1 MKYIDRFELAT
12 KMANRSGVL
21 KKDCLKLIDIMIA
34 EFVIALKNGDGIHI
48 QKFGK
53 FEYYVRGQKRRLD
66 RETGEVIP
74 VPPVTRVKFTPC
86 KDVKY
91 GVQLGLDWENYL
103 SDAQRNISKWYQDML
118 TERENNESN

>member
-1 MKYIDRFELAT
+1 MKYINRLDLAT

-21 KKDCLKLIDIMIA
+21 KKDCLNLIDILMSELTIS
-34 EFVIALKNGDGIHI
+34 LKNGEGVHI

-74 VPPVTRVKFTPC
+74 VPPATRVKFTPS
-86 KDVKY
+86 KDIKY

-103 SDAQRNISKWYQDML
+103 SDAQRDVSKWYQDIL
-118 TERENNESN
+118 KERENNESN